1 MRTNLMVANLTGR
14 EIVIVDRYV
23 NIIKT
28 FPPCLTEEPMRAEV
42 TLRRQKRIDGVK
54 LSKLYYKI
62 NMTDDEINELIRK
75 YDGIIVSKITAEC
88 LKELGYTEGIYIT
101 GRKFYKYGEFL
112 GVKELCIL

>member
-1 MRTNLMVANLTGR
+1 MVANLTGR
-14 EIVIVDRYV
+14 EIVIVDRCG

-42 TLRRQKRIDGVK
+42 TLRRQKKIDGVK
-54 LSKLYYKI
+54 LSKLFYKI
-62 NMTDDEINELIRK
+62 NFTDDEINELIRK

-88 LKELGYTEGIYIT
+88 LKDRGYRENIYIT
-101 GRKFYKYGEFL
+101 GRKFYESGEFI